1 MLLVGE
7 SNSKKQHVCVST
19 FGDVSAN
26 GCRVTSWS
34 YNYMYFNLTLT
45 DYQNVVIV
53 AELPLL
59 YSSRIV

>member
-26 GCRVTSWS
+26 GCRVTSWI
-34 YNYMYFNLTLT
+34 NNFFHLTLT

-59 YSSRIV
+59 YSSRIA

>member
-34 YNYMYFNLTLT
+34 YNYFNLTLT
-45 DYQNVVIV
+45 GYQNVVIV

-59 YSSRIV
+59 YSSRIA